1 TFDAAVVPEAT
12 PSPRTIRFATPP
24 LHDGVARNYDSAEAA
39 AADAHVAGIFGEF
52 DAVTN
57 VLVGP
62 DFVAVT
68 IARPDRWEELLEPIL
83 RAVTRELVAAAGAR
97 AESTS
102 ETQAPARADVRDD
115 ATRETRRI
123 ERAWGGHGGSRTLQH
138 GNGDIL
144 L

>member
-1 TFDAAVVPEAT
+1 WEDGRFRLRVGSDAPDARAAREGSGNASSATDVGETFDGVVVPEAT

-39 AADAHVAGIFGEF
+39 GADAHVAGIFAEF

-68 IARPDRWEELLEPIL
+68 IARPDRWEELLEPAL
-83 RAVTRELVAAAGAR
+83 RAVTREV
-97 AESTS
+97 
-102 ETQAPARADVRDD
+102 
-115 ATRETRRI
+115 
-123 ERAWGGHGGSRTLQH
+123 
-138 GNGDIL
+138 
-144 L
+144 